1 MAGADKKMGEK
12 KMRRDAQALVV
23 SFCHSFFCL
32 SLLLAI
38 CAADEPPGAATLHK
52 KWQDKYRSI
61 ADSLEMRRGQV
72 KLTLEPVALSYYTNP
87 VRTNDQHGAIFLWTE
102 GGRPAVFGSIW
113 SAESR
118 TDPKTRNVTHE
129 WHSLVEDLDVTT
141 TRKGQVLWNCGEPG
155 IAWLPLAEL
164 APPAASRAA
173 RLVQMRAIPRR
184 YSVDIQ
190 AEGES
195 DLRLGTQP
203 LYRYPEKTAG
213 AIDGA
218 IFAFGMATDPELLV
232 LVEAHDKDQKPAW
245 HVAFARFGNK
255 AMKVTEGERLVWSC
269 GAGAPGRSEG
279 KYHLFWR
286 AEQMPAEPTPD
297 PRPPTPDP

>member
-1 MAGADKKMGEK
+1 VISRAVTAAAAVLILVATSAGQEPAAE
-12 KMRRDAQALVV
+12 
-23 SFCHSFFCL
+23 S
-32 SLLLAI
+32 SLN
-38 CAADEPPGAATLHK
+38 K
-52 KWQDKYRSI
+52 KWQQVYRSI
-61 ADSLEMRRGQV
+61 AESLEMRRGQV
-72 KLTLEPVALSYYTNP
+72 KLTLAPAALSYYTNP

-102 GGRPAVFGSIW
+102 EGRPAVFGSIW

-129 WHSLVEDLDVTT
+129 WHSLVEDPDVTT
-141 TRKGQVLWNCGEPG
+141 TRNGRLLWNCGESG

-164 APPAASRAA
+164 APPAASRSA
-173 RLVQMRAIPRR
+173 RLVQMRDISRR

-195 DLRLGTQP
+195 DLRLGSQP
-203 LYRYPEKTAG
+203 LYRYSEKTGG

-232 LVEAHDKDQKPAW
+232 LVEAQNKDQKPAW

-255 AMKVTEGERLVWSC
+255 AMKVMEGERLVWSC

-286 AEQMPAEPTPD
+286 VEQMPAEPTPES
-297 PRPPTPDP
+297 PPPTP